1 MTELIYTY
9 VTNWQAKTFPN
20 TIPESA
26 AQHLIEEAEELLL
39 EIKYPTSNLKFEL
52 ADCFILLMGI
62 ASLSGMDYDD
72 ISNAILEKMSI
83 NKKRK
88 WGTPDENGVVKHI
101 S

>member
-1 MTELIYTY
+1 
-9 VTNWQAKTFPN
+9 
-20 TIPESA
+20 
-26 AQHLIEEAEELLL
+26 
-39 EIKYPTSNLKFEL
+39 
-52 ADCFILLMGI
+52 
-62 ASLSGMDYDD
+62 MDYDD